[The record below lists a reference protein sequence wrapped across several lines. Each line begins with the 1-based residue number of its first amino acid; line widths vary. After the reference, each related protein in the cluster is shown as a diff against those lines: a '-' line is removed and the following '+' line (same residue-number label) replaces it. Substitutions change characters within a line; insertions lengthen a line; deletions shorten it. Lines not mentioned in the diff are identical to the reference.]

1 MSSQNNQNNSDWTS
15 WIPIV
20 VLFCIPYT
28 WPVALFLLI
37 RKLTGADKKKRQ
49 ARHPYDIQRQWQEQQ
64 NRPQSAGPQQAA
76 GGQVQ
81 TQQTTQQH
89 AAQNTAQS
97 AARTAGQSAGQKA
110 PPKPAAPKKKA
121 AKQAG
126 LPKLPQGKG
135 LTIAGAIVSGVF
147 ALGFLTEFVDALS
160 WGGLSSMISEL
171 AAILAF
177 FCLGLVLLFCGLG
190 RTRKGKRYRKYLSL
204 IGKRSSV
211 SIDALAKTTGARRRK
226 VLDDLQD
233 MLDDGLLPTG
243 YLDLARDRLVFSED
257 GIPDEEPEQKEESAA
272 EGAQPQDDNAI
283 LAEIRAV
290 NDAIPDPVMSEKIDR
305 IGEITGKILD
315 YQRRNPGKDSQ
326 LRSFLNYYLPTTL
339 KILRAYAQL
348 DAQGVEGENISA
360 AKGRIEGMMDKVVE
374 GFENQLDK
382 LFRDSAMDISS
393 DVAVLER
400 MLEKDGLSNHSQG
413 MTLGG

>member
-1 MSSQNNQNNSDWTS
+1 MSSQNNQNNNDWIG
-15 WIPIV
+15 WVAIV

-37 RKLTGADKKKRQ
+37 RKLTGADKKKSQ
-49 ARHPYDIQRQWQEQQ
+49 PRHPYDIQRQQEQQ
-64 NRPQSAGPQQAA
+64 RQQSAAQQEYDARNAA
-76 GGQVQ
+76 RQERAQQQYAAQQGR
-81 TQQTTQQH
+81 TQQS
-89 AAQNTAQS
+89 AAQN
-97 AARTAGQSAGQKA
+97 AARSTGA
-110 PPKPAAPKKKA
+110 PPKSAASTKKA
-121 AKQAG
+121 AAKSAQ
-126 LPKLPQGKG
+126 PKLPRGKG
-135 LTIAGAIVSGVF
+135 LTLAGAIVTGIF
-147 ALGFLTEFVDALS
+147 GLGFVTELAQAVS
-160 WGGLSSMISEL
+160 WGGLGSMITEL
-171 AAILAF
+171 VSLLAF
-177 FCLGLVLLFCGLG
+177 LCLGLVLLFCGLS
-190 RTRKGKRYRKYLSL
+190 RTRKGKRYHKYLNL

-211 SIDALAKTTGARRRK
+211 SLEALAKTTGASRRR

-243 YLDLARDRLVFSED
+243 YLDLAHDRLVLSEE
-257 GIPDEEPEQKEESAA
+257 GIPDEEPEQKAQAA
-272 EGAQPQDDNAI
+272 PETAPAQDDNAI

-290 NDAIPDPVMSEKIDR
+290 NDAIPDPVMSAKIDR

-382 LFRDSAMDISS
+382 LFRDSALDISS
-393 DVAVLER
+393 DVAVLEQ
-400 MLEKDGLSNHSQG
+400 MLEKDGLSNHNQG

>member
-1 MSSQNNQNNSDWTS
+1 MSSQNNPNNSDWIS
-15 WIPIV
+15 WIAIV

-37 RKLTGADKKKRQ
+37 RKLTGADKKKSQ
-49 ARHPYDIQRQWQEQQ
+49 PRHPYDIQRQWQEQQ
-64 NRPQSAGPQQAA
+64 RAQQSAQQQTYTAQQQSAQQRPGTQNAARSAGAAPKAAA
-76 GGQVQ
+76 GGKK
-81 TQQTTQQH
+81 
-89 AAQNTAQS
+89 TARQS
-97 AARTAGQSAGQKA
+97 G
-110 PPKPAAPKKKA
+110 
-121 AKQAG
+121 
-126 LPKLPQGKG
+126 PKLPRGKG
-135 LTIAGAIVSGVF
+135 LTIAGAIVTGIF
-147 ALGFLTEFVDALS
+147 GLGFVTQLAQAIS
-160 WGGLSSMISEL
+160 WGGLGSLITEL
-171 AAILAF
+171 VSLLAF
-177 FCLGLVLLFCGLG
+177 LCLGLVLLFCGLS
-190 RTRKGKRYRKYLSL
+190 RTRKGKRYRKYLNL

-211 SIDALAKTTGARRRK
+211 SLEALARTTGASRRK

-243 YLDLARDRLVFSED
+243 YLDLAHDRLVLSED
-257 GIPDEEPEQKEESAA
+257 GIPDEEPEQKASAP
-272 EGAQPQDDNAI
+272 EQSQPQDDNAI

-290 NDAIPDPVMSEKIDR
+290 NDAIPDPVMSAKIDR

-360 AKGRIEGMMDKVVE
+360 AKTRIEGMMDKVVE

-393 DVAVLER
+393 DVAVLEQ
-400 MLEKDGLSNHSQG
+400 MLEKDGLSNHNQG

>member
-1 MSSQNNQNNSDWTS
+1 MSDQNNNSNSDWTG

-28 WPVALFLLI
+28 WPIALFLLI

-49 ARHPYDIQRQWQEQQ
+49 PQHPYDIQRQRQEQQ
-64 NRPQSAGPQQAA
+64 RAQQSGAQQQARPQQQTAQQQARPQQNAA
-76 GGQVQ
+76 P
-81 TQQTTQQH
+81 
-89 AAQNTAQS
+89 
-97 AARTAGQSAGQKA
+97 KA
-110 PPKPAAPKKKA
+110 PPKPAASKKA
-121 AKQAG
+121 AKQSG
-126 LPKLPQGKG
+126 PKLPQGKG
-135 LTIAGAIVSGVF
+135 LTIAGAIVTGIF
-147 ALGFLTEFVDALS
+147 GLGFLTQLADAIS
-160 WGGLSSMISEL
+160 WGGLSYMISEL
-171 AAILAF
+171 VSLLAF
-177 FCLGLVLLFCGLG
+177 LCLGLVLLFCGLG
-190 RTRKGKRYRKYLSL
+190 RTRKGKRCRKYLGL
-204 IGKRSSV
+204 IGKRDSV
-211 SIDALAKTTGARRRK
+211 SIEALAKATGTSRRR

-233 MLDDGLLPTG
+233 MLDDGLLSAG
-243 YLDLARDRLVFSED
+243 YLDLAHDRLVLSED
-257 GIPDEEPEQKEESAA
+257 GIPDEEPEQKAQAA
-272 EGAQPQDDNAI
+272 PEPEKPQDDNAI

-290 NDAIPDPVMSEKIDR
+290 NDAIPDPVMSAKIDR

-393 DVAVLER
+393 DVAVLEQ

>member
-28 WPVALFLLI
+28 WPIALFLLI

-49 ARHPYDIQRQWQEQQ
+49 PRHPYDIQRQWQEEQQ
-64 NRPQSAGPQQAA
+64 RAQQSAGQQTYANQQTRPAGAQQAYA
-76 GGQVQ
+76 GQQ
-81 TQQTTQQH
+81 ARTQQ
-89 AAQNTAQS
+89 QS
-97 AARTAGQSAGQKA
+97 AAQKA
-110 PPKPAAPKKKA
+110 PPKPAASKKE
-121 AKQAG
+121 AKQSG
-126 LPKLPQGKG
+126 PKLPQGKG
-135 LTIAGAIVSGVF
+135 LTIAGAIVTGIF
-147 ALGFLTEFVDALS
+147 GLGFLTELADAIS
-160 WGGLSSMISEL
+160 WGGLSSMVSEL
-171 AAILAF
+171 VSLLAF

-190 RTRKGKRYRKYLSL
+190 RTRKGKRCRKYLGL
-204 IGKRSSV
+204 IGKRDSV
-211 SIDALAKTTGARRRK
+211 SIEALAKATGTSRRR
-226 VLDDLQD
+226 VLSDLQD
-233 MLDDGLLPTG
+233 MLDDGLLSAG
-243 YLDLARDRLVFSED
+243 YLDLAHDRLVLSAD
-257 GIPDEEPEQKEESAA
+257 GIPDEEPKTEAA
-272 EGAQPQDDNAI
+272 PEPEKPQDDNAI

-290 NDAIPDPVMSEKIDR
+290 NDAIPDPVMSAKIDR

-360 AKGRIEGMMDKVVE
+360 AKARIEGMMDKVVE

-393 DVAVLER
+393 DVAVLEQ
-400 MLEKDGLSNHSQG
+400 MLEKDGLSNHNQG